1 MSFEMIQP
9 PPLADEAGIGPDSDT
24 EANAVTPVQRGH
36 PNGALGA
43 GSPVRRA
50 GGSVLFNRDDDEPF
64 MAGLAAE
71 YGGALRRMVTAPD
84 ESWKRR

>member
-1 MSFEMIQP
+1 VLWALDLLPSGE
-9 PPLADEAGIGPDSDT
+9 LA
-24 EANAVTPVQRGH
+24 
-36 PNGALGA
+36 
-43 GSPVRRA
+43 
-50 GGSVLFNRDDDEPF
+50 GSVLFNRDELDEPF